1 MVDLQQSVEMSTL
14 VKKVVLLGAAAVG
27 KTSIFNRIVNDRYIE
42 DNVTTMAAV
51 FRPKTIEY
59 PEQKVKLKINLWD
72 TAGQE
77 RFQALTKQYMQQAE
91 GIIIVYD
98 LTDRSSLQAAEDWW
112 NQVTQQIDTAGLAI
126 ALVGNKSDDIER

>member
-1 MVDLQQSVEMSTL
+1 
-14 VKKVVLLGAAAVG
+14 
-27 KTSIFNRIVNDRYIE
+27 
-42 DNVTTMAAV
+42 
-51 FRPKTIEY
+51 
-59 PEQKVKLKINLWD
+59 
-72 TAGQE
+72 
-77 RFQALTKQYMQQAE
+77 MQQAE